1 MSKLICAFIRKSTSK
16 ADTHFILNKSKLY
29 VVNWTENRIASKYMF
44 QNRLYCSKK
53 KEDSSSLTKTRS
65 IEVGEPIIT
74 KVKET
79 TKTVSYLGVI
89 LAGVGVTAFIFYQV
103 FKELFSS
110 KSPNSVYSASLV
122 KCCADSRVSDT
133 LGEPIKGF
141 GEETRRGR
149 RRHVSHLYYEKEG
162 VPHLRMK
169 YYIQGS
175 RKRGTVHLEMCEN
188 ERGNFEYRYLFV
200 QLDDF
205 PRNIIVIEDNRL
217 DPKSIFSEQ
226 LDTI

>member
-1 MSKLICAFIRKSTSK
+1 MSKLICAFVRKPASNT
-16 ADTHFILNKSKLY
+16 DILFNLHKSKLCLSTL
-29 VVNWTENRIASKYMF
+29 TENRITGKYLF
-44 QNRLYCSKK
+44 QIRNYNSKK
-53 KEDSSSLTKTRS
+53 KEDSSSLTNVKST
-65 IEVGEPIIT
+65 EVGEPILT

-89 LAGVGVTAFIFYQV
+89 VAGVGVTAFIFYQI

-122 KCCADSRVSDT
+122 KCCADPRVADT

-149 RRHVSHLYYEKEG
+149 RRHVSHLYYEKDG
-162 VPHLRMK
+162 VLHLRMK
-169 YYIQGS
+169 YYIQGI
-175 RKRGTVHLEMCEN
+175 RKRATVHLETFEN
-188 ERGNFEYRYLFV
+188 EKGNFDYRYLFV

-205 PRNIIVIEDNRL
+205 PRDIIVIEDNRL
-217 DPKSIFSEQ
+217 DQKSVFSDHLES
-226 LDTI
+226 I